1 MEGGGSV
8 SEILGIFVSFHK
20 FLKETALTLRVFGA
34 QRAVYCLFQPK
45 SIIPY
50 HCACQGEHTGTP
62 EARVKKK
69 TKNVQF
75 LTRPSKDIKKKHYM
89 KVDIDKGA

>member
-34 QRAVYCLFQPK
+34 QSAVYSLFQPK

-50 HCACQGEHTGTP
+50 HCAGQGDHTGTP

-69 TKNVQF
+69 QKMSNF
-75 LTRPSKDIKKKHYM
+75 
-89 KVDIDKGA
+89 